1 MLGAL
6 PDCQEAT
13 DACWRL
19 LHERPMPLR
28 ERAALEVHL
37 LACCMQRGKST
48 AVVMV
53 VHGAAVGPVFAC
65 RRCRSY
71 HKRLKWLHRGVSNLA
86 PDRAAPNK

>member
-37 LACCMQRGKST
+37 LAC
-48 AVVMV
+48 
-53 VHGAAVGPVFAC
+53 